1 MRIALIS
8 DIHGNL
14 TALETALSNIAREGA
29 DKIVCLGDV
38 ALEGPQPVGVI
49 HRLRALSIPV
59 VKGNTDDWLLN
70 PKPKKAKDEDE
81 RRKMEMGLWTLE
93 QMTATERALLENYAM
108 TLSFDLDG
116 LSLLCYHGSPR
127 SCEHRIRPI
136 TPAKQLEKHFRGHS
150 ETLLAGGHTHEAM
163 VRRFGESLIL
173 NPGSVGAPVIESKT
187 SSKDMYQPSWAE
199 YALVESDGRDLNIT
213 LRRVPYPLADLAAAV
228 HASGMPH
235 TDYYLNAWRDVSDL

>member
-14 TALETALSNIAREGA
+14 TALETALVDIARLGA

-38 ALEGPQPVGVI
+38 APEGPQPIAVI
-49 HRLRALSIPV
+49 HRLRDLSIPV

-70 PKPKKAKDEDE
+70 PKPKKAKDAAE
-81 RRKMEMGLWTLE
+81 RRKIEMGLWTMA
-93 QMTATERALLENYAM
+93 QMTATERALMEEYAM

-136 TPAKQLEKHFRGHS
+136 TPARQLEKHFRGHN
-150 ETLLAGGHTHEAM
+150 ERLLAGGHTHEAM
-163 VRRFGESLIL
+163 VRRFGESIIL

-187 SSKDMYQPSWAE
+187 SSKDMYLPTWAE
-199 YALVESDGRDLNIT
+199 YALVETGGRDLNIT

-235 TDYYLNAWRDVSDL
+235 ADHYLADWR

>member
-14 TALETALSNIAREGA
+14 TALEAALADIARLGA

-38 ALEGPQPVGVI
+38 ALEGPQPLEVI
-49 HRLRALSIPV
+49 HRLRDLYIPV

-70 PKPKKAKDEDE
+70 LKPKKAKDAAE
-81 RRKMEMGLWTLE
+81 RRKIDVGLWTLA
-93 QMTATERALLENYAM
+93 QMTATERALMEAYAM

-127 SCEHRIRPI
+127 SCEHRIRSI
-136 TPAKQLEKHFRGHS
+136 TPAKQLEKHFHGHN

-163 VRRFGESLIL
+163 ARRFGESIIL

-187 SSKDMYQPSWAE
+187 SSKDMYQPTWAE
-199 YALVESDGRDLNIT
+199 YALVASDGRDLSIT
-213 LRRVPYPLADLAAAV
+213 FRRAPYPLDELAAAV
-228 HASGMPH
+228 RAGGMPH
-235 TDYYLNAWRDVSDL
+235 ADHYLDAWKDASDL

>member
-14 TALETALSNIAREGA
+14 TALEAALADIERLRA

-38 ALEGPQPVGVI
+38 ALEGPQPVEVI
-49 HRLRALSIPV
+49 HRLRDLSIPV

-70 PKPKKAKDEDE
+70 PKPKKAKDAAE
-81 RRKMEMGLWTLE
+81 RRKIEMGQWTMA
-93 QMTATERALLENYAM
+93 QMTAVERVLMENYAM
-108 TLSFDLDG
+108 TLSFDLEG

-136 TPAKQLEKHFRGHS
+136 TPAKQLEKHFRGYS

-163 VRRFGESLIL
+163 VRRFGESIIL
-173 NPGSVGAPVIESKT
+173 NPGSVGAPVIESKA
-187 SSKDMYQPSWAE
+187 SSKDMYQPTWAE
-199 YALVESDGRDLNIT
+199 YALVESDGRNLSIN
-213 LRRVPYPLADLAAAV
+213 LRRIAYSFDDLAAAV
-228 HASGMPH
+228 RASGMPH
-235 TDYYLNAWRDVSDL
+235 ASYFLDGWKEASDL